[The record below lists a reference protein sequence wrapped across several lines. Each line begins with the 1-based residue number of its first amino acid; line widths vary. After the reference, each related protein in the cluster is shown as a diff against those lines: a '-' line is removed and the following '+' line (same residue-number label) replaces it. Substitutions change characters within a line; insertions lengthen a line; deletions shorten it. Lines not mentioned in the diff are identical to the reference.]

1 MDQTPMPTPWG
12 SIILLIVGLALFYA
26 AAATD
31 TGPATRLR
39 RPVSRLLFLL
49 SGASLAGSV
58 IAGVLG

>member
-1 MDQTPMPTPWG
+1 MDQTPTATPWA
-12 SIILLIVGLALFYA
+12 SIILLAIGLALFYA

-39 RPVSRLLFLL
+39 RPLSKLLFLL

-58 IAGVLG
+58 VAAVLS